1 VNRDWEPTRAQSENW
16 QPSEILRWAFATF
29 GENVAIASGFGAEG
43 MVVIDLASRIQSDFR
58 VFTLDTEFLFPET
71 YDLMDRVQ
79 KRYGITIERVYSPLT
94 PEEQEHLHGPSL
106 WTRNPDK
113 CCHLRKVVP
122 LTGKLAE
129 LHAWIA
135 AIRRDQTTLRA
146 AAGKVEWDAKF
157 QLVKVNPIADWTD
170 EMVWSYIRKHDV
182 PYNPLHD
189 QNYPSIGC
197 THCSRAIRPGEHSRA
212 GRWAGMDKTECGLH
226 VANPEAS
233 RPLVQIAKPT
243 E

>member
-1 VNRDWEPTRAQSENW
+1 VNRDWEQAQIQSEYW
-16 QPSEILRWAFATF
+16 QPEEILRWAFATF
-29 GENVAIASGFGAEG
+29 GRNIAIASGFGAEG
-43 MVVIDLASRIQSDFR
+43 MVLIDLASRIQSEFR

-71 YDLMDRVQ
+71 YDLIDRVQ
-79 KRYGITIERVYSPLT
+79 KRYGITVERVYSPQT
-94 PEEQEHLHGPSL
+94 PEEQERLHGPAL

-135 AIRRDQTTLRA
+135 AIRRDQTAARA
-146 AAGKVEWDAKF
+146 RAGKVEWDPKF
-157 QLVKVNPIADWTD
+157 HLVKINPIADWTT
-170 EMVWSYIRKHDV
+170 EMVWSYIRKHHV

-189 QNYPSIGC
+189 HNYPSIGC

-212 GRWAGMDKTECGLH
+212 GRWAGFEKTECGLH
-226 VANPEAS
+226 VAGPDVA

-243 E
+243 D